1 MKLFGLIGHPVSHS
15 FSKSFFDKKF
25 EQENLNDCRYELMD
39 LESIDEI
46 LSLKNNSQLCGLNVT
61 IPYKQAII
69 PFLDTISEEA
79 KSVGAVN
86 TINIKSGKWH
96 GYNTDV
102 IGFQKSLIHLLNPSI
117 KKALILGSG
126 GASLAVKY
134 VLDKLSISSSFVSR
148 DSKLT
153 EYNYEDITKSVLN
166 EHQLI
171 INTTPVGM
179 FPVVNKMPKISV
191 HLLNRNHLVYDL
203 IYNPEETLLL
213 KNAASVGC
221 SAKNGLEML
230 HIQAKESWKIWTE
243 N

>member
-134 VLDKLSISSSFVSR
+134 VLDKLYISSSFVSR